1 MKEFEVYS
9 PEGIITSNLSET
21 AKRFCFLTEQEI
33 SHMYDLAHEVVQDG
47 DVQEILISLQ
57 EQKLP
62 PPTVPEDTLTENGD
76 IILRTQRFLGL
87 QRSLVFC
94 RALCDLLQRDNR
106 LSLDVFFPD
115 VPQSSISSPP
125 RIAYQKSS
133 YADSAY
139 LQFSSCLEKTAAAKY
154 AHSFIAACEEVYNGL
169 SDYCILPLENSSEG
183 LLQSFVK
190 LILRYD
196 LKIAATCDVYE
207 NRENRFTKF
216 ALLRRGLFTP
226 FSYTEQD
233 LFFELALSLSE
244 SLDAS
249 DLLTAARFFDLPVS
263 NVTYIPFAEDKQ
275 TWMLHVTF
283 AATSGE
289 LEPFL
294 VYLCMEAPGYLPIG
308 IYPHITSKK
317 ERT

>member
-9 PEGIITSNLSET
+9 PEDIIASNLSET

-33 SHMYDLAHEVVQDG
+33 SHLYDLSHEIVQDG

-62 PPTVPEDTLTENGD
+62 PATVPDDVLTENSD
-76 IILRTQRFLGL
+76 IVLRTQRFLGL
-87 QRSLVFC
+87 QRTLLFC
-94 RALCDLLQRDNR
+94 RALCDLLQRDNK
-106 LSLDVFFPD
+106 LSLDVFFSDTAP
-115 VPQSSISSPP
+115 SSISSPP

-139 LQFSSCLEKTAAAKY
+139 LQLSSRLEKTVAAKY
-154 AHSFIAACEEVYNGL
+154 THSFIAACEEVYNGL
-169 SDYCILPLENSSEG
+169 SDYCILPLENSTEG

-207 NRENRFTKF
+207 NGENRITKF
-216 ALLRRGLFTP
+216 ALLRRGLFPLFTH
-226 FSYTEQD
+226 SEHD
-233 LFFELALSLSE
+233 IFFELTLPLSE
-244 SLDAS
+244 PLDVS
-249 DLLTAARFFDLPVS
+249 ELLTAAHFFALSVS
-263 NVTYIPFAEDKQ
+263 NVTYIPFMEDKQ
-275 TWMLHVTF
+275 TRMLHVTF
-283 AATSGE
+283 SAESGE

-294 VYLCMEAPGYLPIG
+294 VYLYMVAPGYHPIG
-308 IYPHITSKK
+308 LYPHITSKK